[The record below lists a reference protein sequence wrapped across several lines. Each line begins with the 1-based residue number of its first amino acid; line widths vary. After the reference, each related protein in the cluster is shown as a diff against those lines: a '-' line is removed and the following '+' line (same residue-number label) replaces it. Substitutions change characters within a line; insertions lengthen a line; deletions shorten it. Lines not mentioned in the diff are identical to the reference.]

1 MRWYIILLVLQQ
13 VAGVKICNRNE
24 FTLMMF
30 VFAQINV
37 LHKPQY
43 QYPKDLSASNGKLRI
58 GYVSSD
64 FGNHPTSHLMQ
75 SVPGKHN
82 LDQVEVRC
90 SLHKISGLFETLFR
104 GWCGNNTD
112 LTLHSSELWT
122 EVTLYPF
129 ACSRLSHLRY
139 MPASF

>member
-1 MRWYIILLVLQQ
+1 METRVTPF
-13 VAGVKICNRNE
+13 GRNYNINNI
-24 FTLMMF
+24 FDYFL
-30 VFAQINV
+30 QINA

-82 LDQVEVRC
+82 FDQVEVRV
-90 SLHKISGLFETLFR
+90 
-104 GWCGNNTD
+104 W
-112 LTLHSSELWT
+112 
-122 EVTLYPF
+122 
-129 ACSRLSHLRY
+129 
-139 MPASF
+139 